1 MRLLPIP
8 ISPQGNAMHLRKLL
22 AYFAVIVLPA
32 SALAGPYMSW
42 SANEYYMIDGDAV
55 EFEPSSLASTS
66 SAADSN
72 LLEIR
77 QLIIWRA
84 GELDQINR
92 CYARYA
98 KSGNPTRVHCEQIE
112 GASLSGAVWLSK
124 RRNVFRCVSAC
135 RPSVPKIVTRS
146 LDG

>member
-1 MRLLPIP
+1 MALIR
-8 ISPQGNAMHLRKLL
+8 LL
-22 AYFAVIVLPA
+22 AYVAAIVLPA

-42 SANEYYMIDGDAV
+42 EANEYYMIDGDAV
-55 EFEPSSLASTS
+55 DPSSIPSTP
-66 SAADSN
+66 SAADSK

-84 GELDQINR
+84 GEPDRINR
-92 CYARYA
+92 CYANYA
-98 KSGNPTRVHCEQIE
+98 KSGNPTRVYCEQIE
-112 GASLSGAVWLSK
+112 GASLSGAVWLTK

-135 RPSVPKIVTRS
+135 RPSVPKIITRS

>member
-1 MRLLPIP
+1 
-8 ISPQGNAMHLRKLL
+8 MHLRSLL
-22 AYFAVIVLPA
+22 AYFAVIVLPT

-42 SANEYYMIDGDAV
+42 QANGYYMIDGDAV
-55 EFEPSSLASTS
+55 EPSSLTSTS
-66 SAADSN
+66 SATDSK

-77 QLIIWRA
+77 RLIIWRA
-84 GELDQINR
+84 GEFDLINR

-98 KSGNPTRVHCEQIE
+98 KSGNPTGVYCEQIE

-124 RRNVFRCVSAC
+124 RRNVFWCVSAC
-135 RPSVPKIVTRS
+135 RPSVPKIITRS